1 MDAEMIAM
9 LVTMFVRFGLPAGAI
24 EVNVNS
30 LGEPEEREAYREK
43 LVGYFSQHRD
53 RLDDDSLR
61 RLETNPLRILDSK
74 NADVIAV
81 AAGAPKLIDELNEGS
96 RARFT
101 RVRELLTALGVKHE
115 VDPKLVRGLDY
126 YTGDDLRDQDQRR
139 RARLAEHGRGRRA
152 LRPSGRVAGRPGDAR
167 HRLRAG
173 HRTRPAGDPRRRRE
187 LRARAGRVLRADGRG
202 GAGITRCRSS
212 TSCAARGSAS
222 RSNTA
227 RQTKSAR

>member
-1 MDAEMIAM
+1 
-9 LVTMFVRFGLPAGAI
+9 MFVRFGLPAGAI

-30 LGEPEEREAYREK
+30 LGEPEEREAYRQK

-53 RLDDDSLR
+53 RLDDDSRR

-101 RVRELLTALGVKHE
+101 RVRDAADRARRQARGRPEAGARARLLH
-115 VDPKLVRGLDY
+115 
-126 YTGDDLRDQDQRR
+126 GDDLRDQDERR

-152 LRPSGRVAGRPGDAR
+152 LRPPGRVAGRPGHAR
-167 HRLRAG
+167 HRLRAR
-173 HRTRPAGDPRRRRE
+173 HRARPAGDPRRRRE

-202 GAGITRCRSS
+202 GAGIRAADRQP
-212 TSCAARGSAS
+212 AARQGDPRRDRAPPDK
-222 RSNTA
+222 T
-227 RQTKSAR
+227 SAR